1 MNNYKL
7 LYHDLNVHRTSIY
20 VYGVKISDIINIYEK
35 ILKTLNIYEN
45 KVILN
50 MNNGYSFIIDDIMY
64 VFYDKKEM
72 IDYITEKLNNNRK
85 NKMKNILLVI
95 K

>member
-7 LYHDLNVHRTSIY
+7 LTYHDLNVHRTSIY
-20 VYGVKISDIINIYEK
+20 VYGHNISDIINISDN

-45 KVILN
+45 KVINN
-50 MNNGYSFIIDDIMY
+50 MNDGYSFIIDDYMY

-72 IDYITEKLNNNRK
+72 IDYITDKLNNTRK
-85 NKMKNILLVI
+85 IKIKNIL
-95 K
+95 